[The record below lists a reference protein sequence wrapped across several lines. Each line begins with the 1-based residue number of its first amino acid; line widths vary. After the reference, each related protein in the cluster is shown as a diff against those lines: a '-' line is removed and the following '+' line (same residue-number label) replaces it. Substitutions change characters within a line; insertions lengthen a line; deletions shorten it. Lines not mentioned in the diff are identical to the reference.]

1 MSASAPA
8 VPTVRVPNTVT
19 GALSG
24 SLNGYTVT
32 GQPASG
38 TVAVDADTY
47 TYIPTAVA
55 RLRAALTTQ
64 PDYDGF
70 PVAMTGQPAT
80 TVTVPVL
87 PAVLSNSAMP
97 GAAVLTNEN
106 RFDDPSDLLE
116 SSKVF
121 TSLKFGDRVE
131 FSLRSSFTHVELM
144 TLTVGTCDEIALSS
158 RSTKHSVGSESEWMD
173 G

>member
-19 GALSG
+19 GAVSG

-131 FSLRSSFTHVELM
+131 FSLRSSFIT
-144 TLTVGTCDEIALSS
+144 SN
-158 RSTKHSVGSESEWMD
+158 
-173 G
+173 